1 MRFNLISL
9 DRPIRSDIYF
19 WLEVRHDLIFKMQTD
34 SLIVSELQTDS
45 RKSKSGPPRAGT
57 RSGP

>member
-34 SLIVSELQTDS
+34 SLNVSELQTDS
-45 RKSKSGPPRAGT
+45 RKE
-57 RSGP
+57 